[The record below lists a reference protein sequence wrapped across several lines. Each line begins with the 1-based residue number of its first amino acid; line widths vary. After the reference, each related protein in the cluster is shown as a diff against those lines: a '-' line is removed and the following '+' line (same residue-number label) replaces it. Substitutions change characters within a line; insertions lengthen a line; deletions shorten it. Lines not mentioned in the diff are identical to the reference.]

1 MQIITMMLDENT
13 NIYVPREDFINYKCK
28 HLMIMMGPTDCQ
40 IALDAN
46 TQDEEYRGTKCH
58 SGGYLSKM
66 GP

>member
-40 IALDAN
+40 IAFDAN
-46 TQDEEYRGTKCH
+46 TQDEEY
-58 SGGYLSKM
+58 
-66 GP
+66 